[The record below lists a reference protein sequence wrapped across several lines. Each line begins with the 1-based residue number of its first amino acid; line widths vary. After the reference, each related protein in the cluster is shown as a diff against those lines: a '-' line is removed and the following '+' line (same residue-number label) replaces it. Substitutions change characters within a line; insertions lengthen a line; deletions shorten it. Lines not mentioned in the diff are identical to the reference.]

1 MNNLE
6 TTIREQQKRLKR
18 YDNIDGTGEMFF
30 GSMMLGFLLSTA
42 LSPLLP
48 PHSFWTGFPGIGLV
62 SMLAPVY
69 AVLGLAGWG
78 IKIIKRSVTYRRTG
92 YVLPLRDKKAVA
104 LGVVYALVLSAAVSA
119 GLALL
124 LKFGT
129 RHNSVSLPRL
139 LMLSVGVA
147 TYVFFTRVT
156 TPEQQCKMWFAALMA
171 LVAVAASFSGWT
183 MEIFDP
189 ATMAAF
195 GVIWIA
201 SGLITLRLFIRRTQP
216 AAEDPE

>member
-1 MNNLE
+1 MNDLE
-6 TTIREQQKRLKR
+6 STIREQQKRLKR

-30 GSMMLGFLLSTA
+30 GAMMLGFLLSTL
-42 LSPLLP
+42 LSHLIP
-48 PHSFWTGFPGIGLV
+48 PRSFWTGFPGMLL
-62 SMLAPVY
+62 SMLLPVY
-69 AVLGLAGWG
+69 AVLGLTGWG
-78 IKIIKRSVTYRRTG
+78 VKIIKRRITYRRTG

-104 LGVVYALVLSAAVSA
+104 LGLVYAFVLSASA
-119 GLALL
+119 AAALGLL
-124 LKFGT
+124 LRFGT

-183 MEIFDP
+183 MEIFNP

-216 AAEDPE
+216 VVQEDE

>member
-1 MNNLE
+1 MNELE

-30 GSMMLGFLLSTA
+30 GAMLLGFLLSTLLA
-42 LSPLLP
+42 PLLP
-48 PHSFWTGFPGIGLV
+48 PHSFWTRFPG
-62 SMLAPVY
+62 MLLAMLGPVY

-78 IKIIKRSVTYRRTG
+78 VKTIKRRITYRRTG
-92 YVLPLRDKKAVA
+92 YVLPRRDKKAVA
-104 LGVVYALVLSAAVSA
+104 LALVYAFVLSAVAAA

-124 LKFGT
+124 LKFGM
-129 RHNSVSLPRL
+129 RHNAVSVPRL

-147 TYVFFTRVT
+147 TYVFVTRVT

-183 MEIFDP
+183 MEIFNP
-189 ATMAAF
+189 ATMAAL

-201 SGLITLRLFIRRTQP
+201 SGLFTLRFFIRHTQP
-216 AAEDPE
+216 MAEDDE

>member
-30 GSMMLGFLLSTA
+30 GSVMLGFLLSTM

-48 PHSFWTGFPGIGLV
+48 PHSFWTGFPGGLV
-62 SMLAPVY
+62 SMLVPVY
-69 AVLGLAGWG
+69 GVLSLAWWG
-78 IKIIKRSVTYRRTG
+78 TKIIKRRITYRRTG

-104 LGVVYALVLSAAVSA
+104 LGLVYVFVLSAASA
-119 GLALL
+119 AALALL
-124 LKFGT
+124 LRFGT

-147 TYVFFTRVT
+147 TYVFFTRMT
-156 TPEQQCKMWFAALMA
+156 TPEYKWKMWFAALMV
-171 LVAVAASFSGWT
+171 LVSVAASFSGWT
-183 MEIFDP
+183 REAFDA
-189 ATMAAF
+189 ATMSAF
-195 GVIWIA
+195 AVIWIA
-201 SGLITLRLFIRRTQP
+201 SGLITLRLLVRRTQP
-216 AAEDPE
+216 VTVEDE